1 MARQAGP
8 SARSRRLTMVLT
20 QLRVAAGLTR
30 ADLAKAVGMSPSKIT
45 RIESMESGIYEK
57 DLIRLLDFYQ
67 VIGERRGEILE
78 LVRHA
83 QERGWLRTYS
93 NDAFPEVWQAWID
106 FEAEATGIF
115 NYEPSM
121 IPGLLQT
128 PEYAKAIIQ
137 ATTSG
142 LSDSDVDRLVA
153 SRMSRQ
159 VRLSHA
165 HPLKVHV
172 IIEESVL
179 MRPFGDG
186 HARVR
191 QLLHLASFATHP
203 NVQIQILPIEA
214 GLHRALYGPFAILEF
229 GDNTKLIHLEAATS
243 GTFLDEE
250 DQINAYRQA
259 WDKLRELAYNAEKS
273 TKLISVI
280 AAQAHEKN

>member
-45 RIESMESGIYEK
+45 RIESMESGIYER
-57 DLIRLLDFYQ
+57 DLQLLLDFYQ
-67 VIGERRGEILE
+67 VTGERRGELLE

-93 NDAFPEVWQAWID
+93 NDAFPEDWQAWID
-106 FEAEATGIF
+106 FEADATGVF

-142 LSDSDVDRLVA
+142 LSAFDIDRLVA
-153 SRMSRQ
+153 SRMARQ

-165 HPLKVHV
+165 HPLKLHA
-172 IIEESVL
+172 IIEEGAL
-179 MRPFGDG
+179 MRPFGDA

-191 QLLHLASFATHP
+191 QLLHLASFAAHP

-229 GDNTKLIHLEAATS
+229 GDNTRLIHLEAATS

-250 DQINAYRQA
+250 DQIKFYKQT
-259 WDKLRELAYNAEKS
+259 WDELRELAYNTEKS

-280 AAQAHEKN
+280 VAQAHEKN